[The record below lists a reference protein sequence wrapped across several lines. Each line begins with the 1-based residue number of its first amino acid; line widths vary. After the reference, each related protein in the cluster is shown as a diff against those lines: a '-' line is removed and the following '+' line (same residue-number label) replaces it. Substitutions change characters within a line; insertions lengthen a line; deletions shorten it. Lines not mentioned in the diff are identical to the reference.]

1 MTIEDLKKMTKV
13 QLENRQSELN
23 KEFEKNK
30 NKLILAYKKMDEI
43 SIEYEQINEI
53 LKEKI

>member
-1 MTIEDLKKMTKV
+1 MTIEELKKMTKV
-13 QLENRQSELN
+13 QLQNRQSELN

>member
-1 MTIEDLKKMTKV
+1 MTIEELKKMTKV